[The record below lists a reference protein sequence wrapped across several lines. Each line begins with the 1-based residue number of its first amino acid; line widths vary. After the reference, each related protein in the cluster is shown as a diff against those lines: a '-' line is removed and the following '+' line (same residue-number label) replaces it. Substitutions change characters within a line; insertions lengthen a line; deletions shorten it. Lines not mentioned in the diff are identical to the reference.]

1 MTVSAYTG
9 NEDFSQADRV
19 VKDLCLGGDSSKQIK
34 LADLTLKALQQA

>member
-19 VKDLCLGGDSSKQIK
+19 VKDLCLGDSSKQIK